1 MQSFMDWFRTQKG
14 IDNIVSSALV
24 KLWKQSDEYKRQQ
37 ANFISSNQLVIKS
50 LPSEPTDIEVLLELH
65 HHLDICGHNI
75 NSNLKERLREM
86 IKRGNVL

>member
-1 MQSFMDWFRTQKG
+1 MNKMTTKENNATG
-14 IDNIVSSALV
+14 NLH
-24 KLWKQSDEYKRQQ
+24 KPP
-37 ANFISSNQLVIKS
+37 VIKS
-50 LPSEPTDIEVLLELH
+50 LPSEPTDIEVLIALH